1 MTRVGW
7 VDPGWGVG
15 CPAVES
21 SQFCAGHPGSTGST
35 RVWVIPE
42 GTGLSWFGRVN
53 PVRPGSDRV
62 GRVIPAQPGSTQIG
76 RVNPSPLG
84 HLPSRSGPDSHAN
97 PFFFS
102 VHLKPG
108 TPGSNPMVN
117 PHRNPGQP
125 VKTRFDPIFSR
136 LLSCTRSSVDTRR
149 ENRRLQTDPQWRST
163 VDSLAFRLPMH
174 AKILALCS
182 PSEVRVLSLTVT
194 SHAVTLIRVSA
205 RTHGRMDAQAH
216 HGSVQ

>member
-1 MTRVGW
+1 MSRRSHPSFARV
-7 VDPGWGVG
+7 
-15 CPAVES
+15 
-21 SQFCAGHPGSTGST
+21 
-35 RVWVIPE
+35 I
-42 GTGLSWFGRVN
+42 
-53 PVRPGSDRV
+53 PVRPGQLGFGSSRKAPGYPGLV
-62 GRVIPAQPGSTQIG
+62 GLTRFGPGQTGLVGSSRLNPGQP
-76 RVNPSPLG
+76 
-84 HLPSRSGPDSHAN
+84 RSGQPESAGSSPEPVGSSHAN
-97 PFFFS
+97 PVFFS
-102 VHLKPG
+102 VHLNDPAHPHC

-125 VKTRFDPIFSR
+125 IKTRFDPIFSR